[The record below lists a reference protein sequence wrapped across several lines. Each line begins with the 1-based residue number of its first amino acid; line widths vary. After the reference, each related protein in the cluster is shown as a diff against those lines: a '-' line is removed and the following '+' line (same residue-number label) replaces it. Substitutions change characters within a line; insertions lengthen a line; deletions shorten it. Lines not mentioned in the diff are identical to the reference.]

1 MPQFAPQ
8 PIELNVPLLKTLA
21 RMLNKTLTTY
31 DLETTN
37 LVGVKTFGITD
48 VAAVHIH
55 PNGTCTQQSTL
66 IDPENPI
73 SDEASRVT
81 GLTQDMVTG
90 QPIWSAEAM
99 PEFTNWMQ
107 NHIMLGF
114 NNIAFDNPGVISQNT
129 RYGVVGVKYEDSRD
143 VRSMYRIMTGAG
155 KGKLV
160 DAAERYGINA
170 DSAHRAIFDVVMT
183 VKVLE
188 GMLEEYG
195 MDLFEH
201 PGSKITASRPVEH
214 LFRPA
219 LSTNGE
225 AGTWV
230 NQEDRILEI
239 IDSCGYHS
247 TDRLALML
255 DMDKRYCG
263 DLIDAM
269 LLDGR
274 LDYTIVED
282 PQAQKWL
289 LDRVPHVIEQA
300 WIGANRGKFKPILET
315 IAASMKLG
323 LLPDHNG
330 LTTRPAHVT
339 YTQLKVFLKA
349 QGYMAALEKS
359 SPLPAPAKPPVST
372 TEQIEKICAP
382 YEAPAAQVADTLSMS
397 V

>member
-1 MPQFAPQ
+1 MPQFTPQ

-55 PNGTCTQQSTL
+55 SNGTCSQQSTL

-73 SDEASRVT
+73 SEEASKVT

-99 PEFTNWMQ
+99 PEFTRWMK
-107 NHIMLGF
+107 NNIMLGF

-129 RYGVVGVKYEDSRD
+129 RYGLPDTKYDDSRD
-143 VRSMYRIMTGAG
+143 VRSMYRIMTGSG
-155 KGKLV
+155 KGRLV
-160 DAAERYGINA
+160 DAAERYGIN
-170 DSAHRAIFDVVMT
+170 SEGAHRAIFDVVMT

-188 GMLEEYG
+188 GMLEEHG

-219 LSTNGE
+219 LAANNNGE
-225 AGTWV
+225 KGAWV

-239 IDSCGYHS
+239 VDSCGYHS
-247 TDRLALML
+247 TERLALML

-274 LDYTIVED
+274 LDYTVVED

-300 WIGANRGKFKPILET
+300 WIGSNRGKFKPILEA
-315 IAASMKLG
+315 ISASMKLG

-330 LTTRPAHVT
+330 LTTKPANVT

-359 SPLPAPAKPPVST
+359 SPLPAPVQPVAIAT
-372 TEQIEKICAP
+372 TPLGVALSPYSAP
-382 YEAPAAQVADTLSMS
+382 VAQQHEAMTL
-397 V
+397 

>member
-8 PIELNVPLLKTLA
+8 PIELNVPLLKTIA

-55 PNGTCTQQSTL
+55 PDGTCTQQSTL

-73 SDEASRVT
+73 SDEASKVT
-81 GLTQDMVTG
+81 GLTQEMVTG
-90 QPIWSAEAM
+90 QPRWADEAM
-99 PEFTNWMQ
+99 PLFMDWMK
-107 NHIMLGF
+107 NNVMLGF
-114 NNIAFDNPGVISQNT
+114 NNISFDNPGVISQNT
-129 RYGVVGVKYEDSRD
+129 RYGVPDTKYEDSRD
-143 VRSMYRIMTGAG
+143 VRSMYRILTNSG

-160 DAAERYGINA
+160 DAAERYGVNPEG
-170 DSAHRAIFDVVMT
+170 AHRAIFDVVMT

-201 PGSKITASRPVEH
+201 PGGKITASRPVEH

-219 LSTNGE
+219 LSSTNGE
-225 AGTWV
+225 KGAWV
-230 NQEDRILEI
+230 NQEDRIMEI
-239 IDSCGYHS
+239 VDACGYHS
-247 TDRLALML
+247 TERLAMML

-263 DLIDAM
+263 DLVDAM

-274 LDYTIVED
+274 LDYTVVEE

-289 LDRVPHVIEQA
+289 QDRVPHVIEQA
-300 WIGANRGKFKPILET
+300 WIGSNRGKFKPILEAIST
-315 IAASMKLG
+315 AMKLG

-330 LTTRPAHVT
+330 STTKPANVT

-359 SPLPAPAKPPVST
+359 SPLPSAPKPVMV
-372 TEQIEKICAP
+372 EQNP
-382 YEAPAAQVADTLSMS
+382 SMAM
-397 V
+397 

>member
-1 MPQFAPQ
+1 MTQFAPQ
-8 PIELNVPLLKTLA
+8 PLDLNVPLLKTIA
-21 RMLNKTLTTY
+21 RQLNKTLTIY

-55 PNGTCTQQSTL
+55 PDGSCTQQSTL

-73 SDEASRVT
+73 SEEASKVT
-81 GLTQDMVTG
+81 GLTQEMVTG
-90 QPIWSAEAM
+90 QPVWSAEAM
-99 PEFTNWMQ
+99 PQFIDWMK
-107 NHIMLGF
+107 NHVMLGF

-129 RYGVVGVKYEDSRD
+129 RYGAPETKYEDSRD
-143 VRSMYRIMTGAG
+143 VRSMYRILTGTG

-160 DAAERYGINA
+160 DAADRYGINPEG
-170 DSAHRAIFDVVMT
+170 AHRAIFDVVMT
-183 VKVLE
+183 AKVLE
-188 GMLEEYG
+188 GMLDEYG
-195 MDLFEH
+195 MELFEH

-219 LSTNGE
+219 LSTLSGE
-225 AGTWV
+225 KGAWI

-239 IDSCGYHS
+239 VDSCGYHS
-247 TDRLALML
+247 TERLALML
-255 DMDKRYCG
+255 GMDKRYCG
-263 DLIDAM
+263 NLIDAM

-274 LDYTIVED
+274 LDYTVVEE

-300 WIGANRGKFKPILET
+300 WIGANRGKFKPILEAIST
-315 IAASMKLG
+315 SMKLG
-323 LLPDHNG
+323 LLPEHNG
-330 LTTRPAHVT
+330 MTTKPANVT

-359 SPLPAPAKPPVST
+359 SPLVAPLQVKVEAAPPLQKVDVVHLHT
-372 TEQIEKICAP
+372 TPDSE
-382 YEAPAAQVADTLSMS
+382 YLH
-397 V
+397 

>member
-1 MPQFAPQ
+1 MPQFTPQ

-73 SDEASRVT
+73 SEEASKVT
-81 GLTQDMVTG
+81 GLTQEMVTG
-90 QPIWSAEAM
+90 QPIWSAEAL
-99 PEFTNWMQ
+99 PEFIRWMKD
-107 NHIMLGF
+107 HIMLGF

-129 RYGVVGVKYEDSRD
+129 RYGSPDTKYEDSRD
-143 VRSMYRIMTGAG
+143 VRSMYRIMTGSG
-155 KGKLV
+155 KGRLV

-170 DSAHRAIFDVVMT
+170 EGAHRAIFDVVMT

-219 LSTNGE
+219 LSTTNGE
-225 AGTWV
+225 KGSWV

-239 IDSCGYHS
+239 VDSCGYHS
-247 TDRLALML
+247 TERLALML

-274 LDYTIVED
+274 LDYTVVED

-300 WIGANRGKFKPILET
+300 WIGSNRGKFKPIVDA
-315 IAASMKLG
+315 ISASMKLG

-330 LTTRPAHVT
+330 LTTKPANVT

-359 SPLPAPAKPPVST
+359 SPLPAPSPQPIVAMPLVV
-372 TEQIEKICAP
+372 
-382 YEAPAAQVADTLSMS
+382 APAVLELETSAEQMDMDMG
-397 V
+397 